1 MAGHLFMLSQAGAPP
16 VSNDT
21 LRAHLAGLAE
31 KRGSAPWFDDFT
43 SESITGGAGRLHLD
57 VRAAKDARATVVF
70 VPGTNA
76 YALLYGELLRAL
88 SDRGLNVVGLDPR
101 GHGRSDG
108 LRGSYTLAELIDDL
122 HAAVGYARTR
132 FGGPVIVAGS
142 SQGGIT
148 AFYYAALHHDVAGA
162 LCHNI
167 ADLSDPESVRCMRY
181 PGLGAQLRSHLP
193 RLAELAPEFPVPMS
207 AYLDLASEPV
217 RGAGS
222 AAEVLLSD
230 PLTVPFIRLRALASL
245 ARGPFDD
252 PAARIRCPVMVLHAG
267 ADAIF
272 PADYVA
278 RVLDRVA
285 ARTDLRVYP
294 GLAHYMVVDDVPVF
308 LEDVLRWTDSV
319 VSTGEPCRFTA

>member
-1 MAGHLFMLSQAGAPP
+1 MAGHLHMLSQAGAPP
-16 VSNDT
+16 VSEST
-21 LRAHLAGLAE
+21 LRHHLTRLAE
-31 KRGSAPWFDDFT
+31 ARGSDPWFDDFT
-43 SESITGGAGRLHLD
+43 PASITGGAGRLHLD
-57 VRAAKDARATVVF
+57 VRAAEGARATVVF

-88 SDRGLNVVGLDPR
+88 SDRRLNVVGLDPR

-108 LRGSYTLAELIDDL
+108 LRGSYTLSELIDDL
-122 HAAVGYARTR
+122 DAAVTYARRR
-132 FGGPVIVAGS
+132 FGGPVFVAGS

-148 AFYYAALHHDVAGA
+148 AFYYAAMHDDVAGA

-167 ADLSDPESVRCMRY
+167 ADLDDPESVRCMRH
-181 PGLGAQLRSHLP
+181 PGLGAQLRPFLP
-193 RLAELAPEFPVPMS
+193 RLAELAPEFPVPMC

-222 AAEVLLSD
+222 AADILLSD

-245 ARGPFDD
+245 ARGPIRD
-252 PAARIRCPVMVLHAG
+252 PGRQIRCPVLVLHAG

-278 RVLDRVA
+278 RVLDRVGA
-285 ARTDLRVYP
+285 PTSLRVYP
-294 GLAHYMVVDDVPVF
+294 GLAHYMVVDDVPAF
-308 LEDVLRWTDSV
+308 LEDVLAWTDSV
-319 VSTGEPCRFTA
+319 LSSGEPCPFTA